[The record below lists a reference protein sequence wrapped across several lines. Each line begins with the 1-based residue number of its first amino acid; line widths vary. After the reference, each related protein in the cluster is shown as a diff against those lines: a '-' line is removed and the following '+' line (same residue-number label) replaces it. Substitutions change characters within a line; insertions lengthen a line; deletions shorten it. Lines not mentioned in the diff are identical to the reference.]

1 MFQKARTFQALGS
14 ISSGRGFEA
23 AGDSDSPHRRY
34 ESLQTVPGAFTY
46 EEVKALRQAPR
57 RKKMKRNFTKMLGLT
72 ATLILTGVAGATA
85 PTGPYTDAE
94 IAAKAAH
101 EIRMYSR
108 YTIWDNINVR
118 VNDGNLALI
127 GQVSQPFK
135 KQDLQRIAQRVPGVT
150 SVTNQLEVL
159 PLSFNDDNLRLRIAR
174 AIYRDPALSRYA
186 IQAVPPIHIIV
197 KNGHVTLEGVVNN
210 DLEKTVAT
218 MRASSA
224 GLSFGPVQNNLRVEN
239 PKKKS

>member
-1 MFQKARTFQALGS
+1 LKKTPLEG
-14 ISSGRGFEA
+14 
-23 AGDSDSPHRRY
+23 
-34 ESLQTVPGAFTY
+34 
-46 EEVKALRQAPR
+46 
-57 RKKMKRNFTKMLGLT
+57 KMKRNFLKMLGLT
-72 ATLILTGVAGATA
+72 ATLALAGVAGAT
-85 PTGPYTDAE
+85 TGPAGPLTDAD

-108 YTIWDNINVR
+108 YTIWDNLSVR
-118 VNDGNLALI
+118 VVGGNLELL
-127 GQVSQPFK
+127 GQVSQPYK
-135 KQDLQRIAQRVPGVT
+135 KADLQRIVQRVPGVT
-150 SVTNQLEVL
+150 SVTNEVEVL

-174 AIYRDPALSRYA
+174 AIYREPALSRYA
-186 IQAVPPIHIIV
+186 IQPVPPIHIIV

-210 DLEKTVAT
+210 ELEKNVAA

>member
-1 MFQKARTFQALGS
+1 
-14 ISSGRGFEA
+14 
-23 AGDSDSPHRRY
+23 
-34 ESLQTVPGAFTY
+34 
-46 EEVKALRQAPR
+46 
-57 RKKMKRNFTKMLGLT
+57 MKRNFLKMLGLT
-72 ATLILTGVAGATA
+72 ATLALAGVAGAT
-85 PTGPYTDAE
+85 TGPAGPLTDAD

-108 YTIWDNINVR
+108 YTIWDNLSVR
-118 VNDGNLALI
+118 VVGGNLELL
-127 GQVSQPFK
+127 GQVSQPYK
-135 KQDLQRIAQRVPGVT
+135 KADLQRIVQRVPGVT
-150 SVTNQLEVL
+150 SVTNEVEVL

-174 AIYRDPALSRYA
+174 AIYREPALSRYA
-186 IQAVPPIHIIV
+186 IQPVPPIHIIV

-210 DLEKTVAT
+210 ELEKNVAA